1 MMITATVSVV
11 VTASVP
17 AATPLLMLLPVMITV
32 VSSAVVI
39 PMMMMMMVVT
49 SMVLVTMIIRPV
61 AMMMIVSLV
70 MMMHGVPVPPCVVRE
85 HGGTFGLLD
94 DIRGPTPEDNGD
106 AALAVL
112 LVLGQGINTVLP
124 VDVHVPPEGE
134 EHPVG
139 LREVDLF
146 PGLSIK
152 ESQLPSLAK
161 GHTHS
166 DVLILGSLRVEGCAI
181 VMEGLPVGGV
191 GIPVETRAHTFHFN
205 VKIVGY
211 LFFDHLEG
219 GGGARVLRN

>member
-11 VTASVP
+11 LTASVP
-17 AATPLLMLLPVMITV
+17 AATPLPMLLPVMITV

-39 PMMMMMMVVT
+39 PMMMMMVVT

-61 AMMMIVSLV
+61 TMMMVVSLV
-70 MMMHGVPVPPCVVRE
+70 MMMHGVPVPPGVVRE

-94 DIRGPTPEDNGD
+94 DVRGPTPEDNGD

-191 GIPVETRAHTFHFN
+191 GVPVETSAHTFHFN
-205 VKIVGY
+205 VKIVGD
-211 LFFDHLEG
+211 LFLDHLEG
-219 GGGARVLRN
+219 RGGAGVLRD